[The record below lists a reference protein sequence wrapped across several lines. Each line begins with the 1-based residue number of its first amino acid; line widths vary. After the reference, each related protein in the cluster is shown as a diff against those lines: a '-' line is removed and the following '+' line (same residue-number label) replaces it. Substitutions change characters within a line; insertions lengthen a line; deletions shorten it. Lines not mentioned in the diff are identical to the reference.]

1 MLRGWLKPIPYPSA
15 PMDTPATI
23 PPHPSLP
30 TALDEHPVWSIDLRA
45 GRQGPPPVRRE
56 WMLANGLGGFAMGT
70 MLGAPTRRYH
80 GLLIAAM
87 APPVLRMLTLAAVD
101 DTVILDPLSE
111 SPTEHRLTRFHF
123 TTSSDRPCLHPS
135 LVKFEKEDFVR
146 WTFELPRPEGRGG
159 GGLPVTVRKTIEL
172 ADGRNAVLVRYE
184 LPDGVD
190 ARLELRPL
198 VALRDFHSL
207 LTGHEFDATARELPG
222 LQGHPGVLVARRDL
236 GIHITGRGAEEFNL
250 QPDTWRSI
258 ELLVERERGLDDRED
273 WFCPGVFVAQGPG
286 TVELIATTDA
296 SGRQGWQDARDARRR
311 RRRGMIDTVLG
322 AVHHHGDLH
331 ARTRLAQ
338 LSAAADAYI
347 VRRAGAE
354 GAGRGGGDTTVI
366 AGYPWFADWGRDTM
380 IALQGLLLVT
390 GRTEEAFDVLCTFAN
405 AQRRGLIP
413 NRFDDHAGP
422 AHYNTVD
429 ASLWFIHACTVWLD
443 ATGDRARFNAHL
455 RPACQR
461 VVRAYIDGTDY
472 QIKVDPIDGL
482 VSAGSTDTQLTW
494 MDAKRDGVVFTP
506 RHGKPVEINALWVH
520 ALRSLSLA
528 IGPDDAAATA
538 ELDDHAARATKSFR
552 AEFLGGPRGGLTDC
566 LIPEPTTRSVRWA
579 RAPEVRPN
587 QIFAAALTH
596 SPLETT
602 ERRTV
607 VRVVREH
614 LLTPV
619 GLRTLAPGDSHYL
632 AHYDGPLFARDRAY
646 HNGTVWP
653 WLLGPFCEALMRSED
668 FSDASRREAAERL
681 LALTEVVDTVSIG
694 QIPEVADAE
703 PGPDGRHRF
712 DGCPAQAWSIAETL
726 RVLTMALAKD

>member
-1 MLRGWLKPIPYPSA
+1 
-15 PMDTPATI
+15 MDPRPAN
-23 PPHPSLP
+23 PVSHPV
-30 TALDEHPVWSIDLRA
+30 LDEHPVWSIDPR
-45 GRQGPPPVRRE
+45 RGPPPVRRE
-56 WMLANGLGGFAMGT
+56 WMLANGVGGYAMGT
-70 MLGAPTRRYH
+70 VLGVPTRRYH

-101 DTVILDPLSE
+101 DTVVLDPLSE
-111 SPTEHRLTRFHF
+111 TPAEHRLTRFHF
-123 TTSSDRPCLHPS
+123 TTASERPCLHPS
-135 LVKFEKEDFVR
+135 LVRFEKEDFVR
-146 WTFELPRPEGRGG
+146 WTFELPRPGK
-159 GGLPVTVRKTIEL
+159 PSVTVRKTVEL

-184 LPDGVD
+184 LPEGVD

-207 LTGHEFDATARELPG
+207 LTGHEFDAVARELPG

-250 QPDTWRSI
+250 EPDTWRSI
-258 ELLVERERGLDDRED
+258 ELLSERERGLDDRED
-273 WFCPGVFVAQGPG
+273 WYCPGVFVAQGPG

-311 RRRGMIDTVLG
+311 RRRGMIDAVLG
-322 AVHHHGDLH
+322 AVHHHGDTR

-338 LSAAADAYI
+338 LAAAADAYI
-347 VRRAGAE
+347 VHRAGSGGNGTA
-354 GAGRGGGDTTVI
+354 GAGSTTVI

-380 IALQGLLLVT
+380 IALPGLLLST
-390 GRTEEAFDVLCTFAN
+390 GRAEEAFDVLRTFAN

-429 ASLWFIHACTVWLD
+429 ASLWFIHACVAWLD
-443 ATGDRARFNAHL
+443 ATGDRERFNAHL
-455 RPACQR
+455 RPACER
-461 VVRAYIDGTDY
+461 VVRAYLDGTDY

-482 VSAGSTDTQLTW
+482 VAAGSTETQLTW

-506 RHGKPVEINALWVH
+506 RHGKPVEINALWIH
-520 ALRSLSLA
+520 ALRSLA
-528 IGPDDAAATA
+528 VAMAFDDAKAAA
-538 ELDDHAARATKSFR
+538 DFDDHADRATKSFR
-552 AEFLGGPRGGLTDC
+552 AEFLGGPQGGLTDC
-566 LIPEPTTRSVRWA
+566 LIPEPNARAVHWA
-579 RAPEVRPN
+579 RSRDIRPN
-587 QIFAAALTH
+587 QIFAAALEH
-596 SPLETT
+596 APLEGD
-602 ERRTV
+602 ERRAV

-614 LLTPV
+614 LLTPA
-619 GLRTLAPGDSHYL
+619 GLRTLAPGDAHYRS
-632 AHYDGPLFARDRAY
+632 HYDGPLFDRDRAY

-653 WLLGPFCEALMRSED
+653 WLLGPFCEALMRSEG
-668 FSDASRREAAERL
+668 FSESSRREAAERL
-681 LALTEVVDTVSIG
+681 LALTDVVDAVSIG

-726 RVLTMALAKD
+726 RVLGLALRKG